1 MEKQINKIKG
11 FELVSSNH
19 YISDSGEVI
28 SYRWGKRRVL
38 KPAITKK
45 GYLRLSLYQ
54 KELKKGKPITIHRLV
69 ALAFI
74 PNPDNK
80 EQVNHKDGN
89 KTNNDISNLEW
100 VTNKENMTHAWET
113 NLRDNGWDKGKNNY
127 QWDGNHKNCKEVI
140 QRDLEGN
147 IINTYKSIAIASRE
161 TGLGVN
167 GIGKTCRKETKSNHY
182 KGYIWEFKK

>member
-1 MEKQINKIKG
+1 MEKQINKIPG
-11 FELVSSNH
+11 FESISPNH

-28 SYRWGKRRVL
+28 SYRWGKRKVL
-38 KPAITKK
+38 KLSKNSK
-45 GYLRLSLYQ
+45 GYLRINLFQ
-54 KELKKGKPITIHRLV
+54 KELNKARAISIHRLV
-69 ALAFI
+69 AMAFI

-113 NLRDNGWDKGKNNY
+113 NLRDNGWAKGKNNY

-147 IINTYKSIAIASRE
+147 IVSIHKSIAIASRE